1 MIKGGIYLWW
11 KVQWSSGPASP
22 LPTFSE
28 QKVTLQFLPLENAPK
43 PMEIPAKDPKI
54 MEKVL
59 YNFDLLSHIGCYLDA
74 ESIILNCSIVNKH
87 FLHLLDGSNKTM
99 ENHFRVLLSKDFKV
113 DRDARMTRSQGY
125 YRQLYL
131 DCREEQ
137 IMEDNLICGGH

>member
-1 MIKGGIYLWW
+1 MVKSAVVIRPGVATSHFFRTKSDL
-11 KVQWSSGPASP
+11 
-22 LPTFSE
+22 
-28 QKVTLQFLPLENAPK
+28 VTLQFLPLENAPK

-99 ENHFRVLLSKDFKV
+99 ENHFRVLLSKDLTILQKLSK
-113 DRDARMTRSQGY
+113 T
-125 YRQLYL
+125 
-131 DCREEQ
+131 
-137 IMEDNLICGGH
+137 